1 VEAGMSGT
9 FKAGWQAGNLGRHG
23 IAALSVNSAEQ
34 QTGSRQGFCAVA
46 WRRVL
51 SLGILRVCS

>member
-1 VEAGMSGT
+1 MSGT
-9 FKAGWQAGNLGRHG
+9 FKAGWQAGNLGRRG